1 VGLVSAA
8 FAWSN
13 PSTRGGSETA
23 LARPPSRRQRPS
35 ARGSTDVPTLFR
47 FFATLA
53 ILAGLVFAAMF
64 ALANFVQPTP
74 REMTVSIPA
83 SKLQPGNR

>member
-1 VGLVSAA
+1 MVETGHPRRLGQAAARFPPPPVS
-8 FAWSN
+8 
-13 PSTRGGSETA
+13 
-23 LARPPSRRQRPS
+23 S

-53 ILAGLVFAAMF
+53 ILAGLVFAGMF
-64 ALANFVQPTP
+64 ALATFIQPTP
-74 REMTVSIPA
+74 REMSVAIPA

>member
-1 VGLVSAA
+1 M
-8 FAWSN
+8 
-13 PSTRGGSETA
+13 
-23 LARPPSRRQRPS
+23 
-35 ARGSTDVPTLFR
+35 PTLLR

-64 ALANFVQPTP
+64 TLANFVQPTP
-74 REMTVSIPA
+74 REMTVTVPA

>member
-1 VGLVSAA
+1 MM
-8 FAWSN
+8 
-13 PSTRGGSETA
+13 ETE
-23 LARPPSRRQRPS
+23 PSRHFGGDFRALPPRRLRSS

-64 ALANFVQPTP
+64 ALANFVVPTP
-74 REMTVSIPA
+74 REMTVTIPA
-83 SKLQPGNR
+83 SKLQPGSR

>member
-1 VGLVSAA
+1 M
-8 FAWSN
+8 
-13 PSTRGGSETA
+13 
-23 LARPPSRRQRPS
+23 
-35 ARGSTDVPTLFR
+35 FR

-64 ALANFVQPTP
+64 ALATFIQPTP
-74 REMTVSIPA
+74 REMSVAIPA